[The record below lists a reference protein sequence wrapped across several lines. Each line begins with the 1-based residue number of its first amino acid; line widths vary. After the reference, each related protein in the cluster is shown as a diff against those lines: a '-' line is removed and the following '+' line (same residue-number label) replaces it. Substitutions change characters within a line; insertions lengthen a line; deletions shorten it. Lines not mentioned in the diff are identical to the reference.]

1 MSLVQY
7 FKRSARYILRGIP
20 TKYVSAEIVYLTP
33 NERLKG
39 KRIIVTGGG
48 RGLGAAMS
56 AKFVSEGAIVL
67 IAGRDTNML
76 QKTANS
82 IGCMYLPLDLK
93 VPSSFNRFID
103 EADEMLGGADCLV
116 NNAGISLHEP
126 SFFEVTENSF
136 DLQVDTNFKGTY
148 FLTQSFIKKALTNK
162 RKGNVLFISSE
173 TGSTADNRPYGYTK
187 AAINS
192 MTQGLAKLFI
202 KDGIRINA
210 LSPGVTASDMTGF
223 DTKGN
228 LYYSGNEIERIYFP
242 EEVAEIACFL
252 ISEASGCISGQILLC
267 NNGNTINTRWK

>member
-1 MSLVQY
+1 MSLFQY
-7 FKRSARYILRGIP
+7 FKRGARYILKGIP
-20 TKYVSAEIVYLTP
+20 TNYVSAEIVYLIP

-39 KRIIVTGGG
+39 KKIIVTGGG

-56 AKFVSEGAIVL
+56 AKFVSEGATVL
-67 IAGRDTNML
+67 IAGRDTDIL
-76 QKTANS
+76 HKTANS

-93 VPSSFNRFID
+93 EASSFNRFID

-116 NNAGISLHEP
+116 NNAGISLHES
-126 SFFEVTENSF
+126 SFFDVTENSF

-148 FLTQSFIKKALTNK
+148 FLTQSFIKNVLTNK

-223 DTKGN
+223 NTKGN
-228 LYYSGNEIERIYFP
+228 LYYSGNEIERIYMP

-252 ISEASGCISGQILLC
+252 ISDASGCISGQILLC